1 MFHDAFGKFVNPQ
14 SQTSHH
20 APELPRSLTFAR
32 DVSIHFQS
40 DGCILAFVILF
51 TINSDK
57 FEKKKHN
64 VGSNRA
70 CSSDISLCIQ
80 PYLFKNMQM
89 RVREL
94 WSDIFN
100 AACKKK
106 TYFS

>member
-14 SQTSHH
+14 SQTSHQ
-20 APELPRSLTFAR
+20 APEYRVSLHLQGC
-32 DVSIHFQS
+32 SIHFQS

-57 FEKKKHN
+57 FEKKHN

-80 PYLFKNMQM
+80 PYLFKNMPM

-100 AACKKK
+100 AA
-106 TYFS
+106 